1 MTNKPRGF
9 TLIELLIAST
19 LLVIVALSIFS
30 ALQTGIFGYGSI
42 DETLN
47 GYSAGGY
54 ILERINTD
62 LRNAFL
68 FSKSKPYFSGSAAEI
83 SFLTILDSYE
93 GNSRSKDLAFISYK
107 LSDKKLLRLCRK
119 NAESLNENSSIQP
132 EEMIGAI
139 DTILFSYGLAADPK
153 EPLLWQASWSAQE
166 KLPNAVKVILSI
178 KQKKPL
184 TLERTIYLP

>member
-1 MTNKPRGF
+1 MTNKYRGF

-30 ALQTGIFGYGSI
+30 ALQTGIFGYGNI

-47 GYSAGGY
+47 GYSTGGY

-68 FSKSKPYFSGSAAEI
+68 FSKSKPHFSGTAAEI

-93 GNSRSKDLAFISYK
+93 GNSRSKDFAFISYK

-132 EEMIGAI
+132 EEMVGDI

-153 EPLLWQASWSAQE
+153 EPLLWQATWSAQE

-178 KQKKPL
+178 KQKTPI